1 MIQPSIDELL
11 KKADSKYSLAVV
23 AAKRARELVAGSER
37 LSDAP
42 TNKSVSIA
50 LCEIGEG
57 HVRYKYNDPL
67 MLDDSDSNTTYE
79 ENEE

>member
-23 AAKRARELVAGSER
+23 AAKRARELVAGADR

-57 HVRYKYNDPL
+57 HVRYRYNESL
-67 MLDDSDSNTTYE
+67 SE
-79 ENEE
+79 ENDENVTEVNHEE

>member
-23 AAKRARELVAGSER
+23 AAKRARELVGGSER

-57 HVRYKYNDPL
+57 HVRYRYNEPVVSSHINSTISY
-67 MLDDSDSNTTYE
+67 DDTE
-79 ENEE
+79 E

>member
-11 KKADSKYSLAVV
+11 TKADSKYSLAVM
-23 AAKRARELVAGSER
+23 AAKRARELVDGSTR
-37 LSDAP
+37 LTDAP

-57 HVRYKYNDPL
+57 HVRYSY
-67 MLDDSDSNTTYE
+67 SNAAKDFTE
-79 ENEE
+79 EIAENE

>member
-11 KKADSKYSLAVV
+11 TKTDNKYALAVV
-23 AAKRARELVAGSER
+23 SAMRARELVDGAPR
-37 LSDAP
+37 LTDAP

-57 HVRYKYNDPL
+57 HVRYQLNDHEV
-67 MLDDSDSNTTYE
+67 DDVNTDDHIDAETL
-79 ENEE
+79 